1 MWSLLFIPGTL
12 ALLAAILVLS
22 DLAETRVVS
31 PRALILRAVT
41 TRSATPERAEA
52 LVMAEAERLL
62 RSQSPNALSRPT

>member
-12 ALLAAILVLS
+12 ALLVAILLLS

-31 PRALILRAVT
+31 PRALILRAVG
-41 TRSATPERAEA
+41 TRSATPERTEA

-62 RSQSPNALSRPT
+62 QSQAPSART